1 MALADLL
8 EPAYIQLNCPPL
20 SKGEMIRTLVEPMAA
35 SGAVTSAS
43 RVTRALLDREK
54 VMSTGVGGGVALPHA
69 QSGAVARFTVG
80 IARPREPIDFQA
92 LDGKPVQLIF
102 LAVGPEDRTG
112 LMRVLTRISRLL
124 YTGDLLRKLLKAATP
139 EEVIRLIA
147 AEEAK
152 LGSDGAPLPPP
163 RERRSG

>member
-1 MALADLL
+1 MGLADLL
-8 EPAYIQLNCPPL
+8 RPEFVQIDGPPV
-20 SKGEMIRTLVEPMAA
+20 SKEEMIRTLVEPLADGGLIEGV
-35 SGAVTSAS
+35 SQ
-43 RVTRALLDREK
+43 VTRALLERER

-69 QSGAVARFTVG
+69 QSAAVKEFAVAIG
-80 IARPREPIDFQA
+80 RPREPIDFRA
-92 LDGKPVQLIF
+92 IDEKPVHLVF

-124 YTGDLLRKLLKAATP
+124 YTGDLQKKIMKAETP

-152 LGSDGAPLPPP
+152 LGSDASAMTTRKDG
-163 RERRSG
+163 SSS